1 MNKVISYIGYAIK
14 SRKIIVGQS
23 LIKRSKDS
31 IYCILVDVSA
41 SNNLIDLAKNVANK
55 HSCTSIIVENLEFLT
70 HIKDIKII
78 AITDESLGRAIVDN
92 KEIISIG

>member
-23 LIKRSKDS
+23 LIKRSKDN

-41 SNNLIDLAKNVANK
+41 SQNLIDLAKNVANK
-55 HSCTSIIVENLEFLT
+55 NSCTYIVVENLEILT

-78 AITDESLGRAIVDN
+78 AITDESLGRAIVEN